1 MEPIVV
7 IGDELTC
14 AGFRLAGVATR
25 TPAAGEAG
33 AVLAQ
38 ALGEARLVVLTQA
51 LADGVEPGLL
61 RQALAREQP
70 LLVVMP
76 GIAAPDSPSDLSR
89 RTHAVLGIDS

>member
-38 ALGEARLVVLTQA
+38 ALGEAKLVVLTQA
-51 LADGVEPGLL
+51 LADAVERGLL
-61 RQALAREQP
+61 RRAPAREQP
-70 LLVVMP
+70 LLVAIP
-76 GIAAPDSPSDLSR
+76 GIAAPDSPSDLSHR
-89 RTHAVLGIDS
+89 MRALLGIDA

>member
-14 AGFRLAGVATR
+14 AGFRLSGVATR

-33 AVLAQ
+33 AVLAR

-61 RQALAREQP
+61 HQALAREQP

-76 GIAAPDSPSDLSR
+76 GIAEPDALSDLSH
-89 RTHAVLGIDS
+89 RTRVLLGIDS

>member
-1 MEPIVV
+1 MDAIVV

-25 TPAAGEAG
+25 TPSAAEAT
-33 AVLAQ
+33 AVLAL

-76 GIAAPDSPSDLSR
+76 DIAEPDARSDLSSR
-89 RTHAVLGIDS
+89 MRAVLGIDS

>member
-1 MEPIVV
+1 MDAIVV

-14 AGFRLAGVATR
+14 AGFRLAGVATH
-25 TPAAGEAG
+25 TPAPGEAG
-33 AVLAQ
+33 AVLART
-38 ALGEARLVVLTQA
+38 LGEARLVVLTQA

-76 GIAAPDSPSDLSR
+76 GIAAPDAPSDLSR
-89 RTHAVLGIDS
+89 RMRAVLGIEA